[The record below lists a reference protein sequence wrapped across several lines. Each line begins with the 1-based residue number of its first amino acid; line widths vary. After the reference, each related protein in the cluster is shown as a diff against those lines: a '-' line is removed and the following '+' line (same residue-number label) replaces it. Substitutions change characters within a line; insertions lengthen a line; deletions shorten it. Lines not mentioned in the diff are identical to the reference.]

1 MNLYLYPRILSLIM
15 SKKLRVFDFDDTLFH
30 TSGKVIVKHENGD
43 IEQLTPAQYAVYV
56 EKPGDSFD
64 FSQFVSVINPVII
77 RPIAKRFYKI
87 IKAGD
92 QNRLT
97 VILTA
102 RGPDSIP
109 HIKDILNKYFRV
121 DVPVIAVNSSNPQ
134 TKADWIKNKIDN
146 EGYDDI
152 FFVDDSYKN
161 IKVVYDD
168 IKALPV
174 KYKIVDLS
182 GPRKFEGDNRQPAK
196 NLNEVNS
203 GQILREFNG
212 KTLENVK
219 VYFSDNG
226 TDVNMLELSFG
237 GTYKSLVIESD
248 YLDVSIV

>member
-1 MNLYLYPRILSLIM
+1 M
-15 SKKLRVFDFDDTLFH
+15 SKKLRVFDFDDTLFQ

-43 IEQLTPAQYAVYV
+43 VDQLTAAQYAVYV

-64 FSQFVSVINPVII
+64 FSQFVSVMNPVVI

-87 IKAGD
+87 IKAEVQD
-92 QNRLT
+92 RLT

-102 RGPDSIP
+102 RGKESVP

-121 DVPVIAVNSSNPQ
+121 DVPVVATSSSDPQ
-134 TKADWIKNKIDN
+134 AKADWIRSKIEND
-146 EGYDDI
+146 GYNDI
-152 FFVDDSYKN
+152 FFVDDSHKN
-161 IKVVYDD
+161 VKAVYDT
-168 IKALPV
+168 IRTLPV

-182 GPRKFEGDNRQPAK
+182 GPRKFEGDNTQVAK